1 MNDLET
7 PATAHDATSLDDL
20 ATALRGAAAAYYDT
34 DAQTMSDAEYD
45 DGIERLRIATAEDP
59 ALAERFDD
67 LLGAVA
73 AGQSA
78 GGDVTHTSLMGSM
91 EKVVG
96 LEAVAEFVAG
106 LGGPVVVEPKLDG
119 LALTVTYRDGA
130 LAVAA
135 TRGDGRSGEDI
146 TDRIRRLAVTGLPEQ
161 LAGES
166 GGVLEVR
173 GEVFVTEVDFERA
186 NELRLASSAKATA
199 FVNPRNAAAG
209 ILRKGDPDFA
219 GIPTFAAYEVLPDPD
234 DPAVG
239 TTTHT
244 ERIALVE
251 NLGLRT
257 VHQLVAT
264 LSSEPTTDVDEVL
277 ARVQLLGDGR
287 ATLGFPIDGAI
298 VKAVDDDDRRA
309 AGYGS
314 RAPKWAVA
322 YKYEAENATT
332 TVRAITTAVGR
343 TGRLAVRVEVEPVFV
358 GGTTITYASGHN
370 VGWMLERD
378 VRVGDTVTVRRAG
391 DVIPYIADVDLDA
404 RPAGSEPWAPPETDP
419 VGNPWDKST
428 LLWRSTSPELSVLGK
443 IVYAASRDCF
453 DIEGIGTEIATA
465 LVERGHVSTVADL
478 FTLELADLEAL
489 DLGGRALGAANA
501 GKIFAEI
508 ERARSTPW
516 NRVITAL
523 GIRATGRTMGRR
535 LAAAFPTM
543 ERLRAA
549 SVDALADVGG
559 IGPIKAQ
566 IMYDGLR
573 ELEDSGVLDALEAA
587 GVNMGTEP
595 EPGDEADALPLSGM
609 RVVVSGSVP
618 GLTRGEI
625 AEVIEANGGTASSS
639 VSTTTTL
646 LVSEPSTSSKYTK
659 ATDLGIRIVTPAEF
673 LALLAGAPTAETTEE
688 GGAAE
693 DIADEE
699 AADEDV
705 TPSPAPSTSPES

>member
-7 PATAHDATSLDDL
+7 PVSSPDATTLDEL
-20 ATALRGAAAAYYDT
+20 ASALRAAAAAYYDT
-34 DAQTMSDAEYD
+34 DVQSMSDAEYD
-45 DGIERLRIATAEDP
+45 DGIEQLRIAATEDP
-59 ALAERFDD
+59 ELAERYAD
-67 LLGAVA
+67 LLSAVA

-78 GGDVTHTSLMGSM
+78 GGDVTHTSQMGSM

-96 LEAVAEFVAG
+96 LDAVGEFVTT

-135 TRGDGRSGEDI
+135 TRGDGSSGEDI
-146 TDRIRRLAVTGLPEQ
+146 TDRIRRLEVSGLPEQ
-161 LAGES
+161 LAGECP
-166 GGVLEVR
+166 GVLEVR
-173 GEVFVTEVDFERA
+173 GEVFVTEVAFERA
-186 NELRLASSAKATA
+186 NELRLASSAKATP

-209 ILRKGDPDFA
+209 ILRKGDPAFA
-219 GIPTFAAYEVLPDPD
+219 GIPTFAAYEVLPDPAN
-234 DPAVG
+234 PEVAE
-239 TTTHT
+239 TTHT
-244 ERIALVE
+244 QRTTFVER
-251 NLGLRT
+251 LGLGT
-257 VHQLVAT
+257 VHLLVPT
-264 LSSEPTTDVDEVL
+264 LSAEPTTDVDEVL

-287 ATLGFPIDGAI
+287 ATLGFPIDGAVI
-298 VKAVDDDDRRA
+298 KAVDDEDRRR

-404 RPAGSEPWAPPETDP
+404 RPAGSQPWAPPENDP
-419 VGNPWDKST
+419 MGNPWDKST

-478 FTLELADLEAL
+478 FTLSEEDLVGL
-489 DLGGRALGAANA
+489 DLGGRALGAAN
-501 GKIFAEI
+501 GRKIFAEI

-559 IGPIKAQ
+559 IGPIKAEL
-566 IMYDGLR
+566 MFAGLR
-573 ELEDSGVLDALEAA
+573 ELEESEVLDALAAA

-595 EPGDEADALPLSGM
+595 EPGAEEDALPLTGQT
-609 RVVVSGSVP
+609 VVVSGSVP

-625 AEVIEANGGTASSS
+625 AEVIEANGGKASSA

-646 LVSEPSTSSKYTK
+646 LVSAPSTSSKYRK
-659 ATDLGIRIVTPAEF
+659 ATDLGVRIVTPEEF
-673 LALLAGAPTAETTEE
+673 LAILAGEPSPEDTE
-688 GGAAE
+688 
-693 DIADEE
+693 DES
-699 AADEDV
+699 AGEDV